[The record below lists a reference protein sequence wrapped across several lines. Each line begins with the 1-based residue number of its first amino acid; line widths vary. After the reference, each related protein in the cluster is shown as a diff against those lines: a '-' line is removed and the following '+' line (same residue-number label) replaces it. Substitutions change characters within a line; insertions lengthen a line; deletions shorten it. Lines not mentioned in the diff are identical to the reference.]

1 MDYRPCQ
8 EMSQWLWVAAKGALL
23 EGPNMLCN
31 VCYLKEMLATS
42 FTTEAG
48 VAGRRASTILVRAN
62 EDVVRVLLQ
71 GLKDH
76 VREEFRMQRVATRQ
90 RRGEATVDR
99 GSGSGRGNDDG
110 G

>member
-31 VCYLKEMLATS
+31 V
-42 FTTEAG
+42 G